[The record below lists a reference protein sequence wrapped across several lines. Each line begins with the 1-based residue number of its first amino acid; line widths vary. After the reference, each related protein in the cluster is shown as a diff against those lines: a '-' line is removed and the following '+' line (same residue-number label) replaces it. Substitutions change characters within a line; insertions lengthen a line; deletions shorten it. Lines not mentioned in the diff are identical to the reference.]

1 MVPSPE
7 FDLVLG
13 GVARFSGEASWAWR
27 LVRRFA
33 RELPARCRVE
43 ARGRRVVV
51 SDAAGG
57 APLVLV
63 QADPEAY
70 LTPAAA
76 FRLLESASGHG
87 ADLVVP
93 VSNEPWS
100 EQARGAPAFAY
111 QTPSLLERVAMQ
123 AALCESPPAPATDL
137 DSPVY
142 AVQRSVLAGLPPD
155 LPLDEVPAAAAR
167 AGRRLLVDPGAYLHR
182 YADME
187 RQERS
192 DLADRLPGN
201 ARSVLDV
208 GCSRGATAARLR
220 KRGVKRIV
228 GIEPDAESASAAAA
242 VCDRVLPVRLEDV
255 REDFP
260 GEFDGILFGDVLEH
274 LTDPSSAL
282 VRVRPWLS
290 SSGVVAASVPNV
302 GHWSIV
308 ADLLEG
314 RFDYVP
320 YSILSGTHV
329 RFFTRSTVKD
339 LFEATGYRVDSIDT
353 VDVPPPPILR
363 SAFERLAAFPG
374 ASPDLV
380 AAEFLV
386 VARPDSNL

>member
-228 GIEPDAESASAAAA
+228 GIEPDAESASDAAA
-242 VCDRVLPVRLEDV
+242 VCDRV
-255 REDFP
+255 
-260 GEFDGILFGDVLEH
+260 
-274 LTDPSSAL
+274 
-282 VRVRPWLS
+282 
-290 SSGVVAASVPNV
+290 
-302 GHWSIV
+302 
-308 ADLLEG
+308 
-314 RFDYVP
+314 
-320 YSILSGTHV
+320 
-329 RFFTRSTVKD
+329 
-339 LFEATGYRVDSIDT
+339 
-353 VDVPPPPILR
+353 
-363 SAFERLAAFPG
+363 
-374 ASPDLV
+374 
-380 AAEFLV
+380 
-386 VARPDSNL
+386 